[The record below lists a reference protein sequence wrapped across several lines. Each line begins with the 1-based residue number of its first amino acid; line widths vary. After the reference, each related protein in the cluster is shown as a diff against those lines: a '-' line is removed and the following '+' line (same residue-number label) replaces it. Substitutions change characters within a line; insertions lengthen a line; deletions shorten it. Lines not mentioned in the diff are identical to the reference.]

1 MTSKG
6 VVPHIINGVN
16 RYPEKTFDV
25 HSPATEQL
33 LHKCGGAS
41 VADAAE
47 AVDVAAEALKS
58 WRRTSPQH
66 RRDICLKAAGIME
79 SRRDELS
86 QYMQD
91 ETGATSS
98 FSKECVDRAI
108 DLIKDIGGR
117 IAALAGSFPP
127 IANPK
132 RSGLILREPYGVVLS
147 ISPWNSPYILG
158 ARSVACP
165 IAAGNTV
172 VFKASE
178 SCPKTSWAL
187 VDVFH
192 QAGLPNGVL
201 NMIVNHPADA
211 ALIVSSLISNAHVK
225 KINYTG
231 NTNVGRIVAKQ
242 AGEHLKPVVLELGG
256 KAPAIVWEDADLDLA
271 AEQCAM
277 GSFLHGGQICMS
289 TERIIVHHAVRDTF
303 RDKFAAAVSSFLPSS
318 GEAPVLV
325 SAAAA
330 QRNKQLV
337 NNATKRGAT
346 VLHGDVD
353 ATEISR
359 TRMRPIVVDG
369 VTSDMDIYSTE
380 SFGPTVSLIDVQSEE
395 EAIRIA
401 NDTEYGLSAAVF
413 TKDLRRGLR
422 FAEELETGAVH
433 INRMSVHDETA
444 LPHGGV
450 KSSGYGRFN
459 SSVGL
464 EEWTRTKNITY
475 DR

>member
-1 MTSKG
+1 
-6 VVPHIINGVN
+6 
-16 RYPEKTFDV
+16 
-25 HSPATEQL
+25 
-33 LHKCGGAS
+33 
-41 VADAAE
+41 
-47 AVDVAAEALKS
+47 
-58 WRRTSPQH
+58 
-66 RRDICLKAAGIME
+66 
-79 SRRDELS
+79 
-86 QYMQD
+86 
-91 ETGATSS
+91 
-98 FSKECVDRAI
+98 
-108 DLIKDIGGR
+108 
-117 IAALAGSFPP
+117 
-127 IANPK
+127 
-132 RSGLILREPYGVVLS
+132 
-147 ISPWNSPYILG
+147 
-158 ARSVACP
+158 
-165 IAAGNTV
+165 
-172 VFKASE
+172 
-178 SCPKTSWAL
+178 
-187 VDVFH
+187 
-192 QAGLPNGVL
+192 
-201 NMIVNHPADA
+201 MIVNHPADA